1 MNLVSLNI
9 LQLAS
14 RSLLILYCDI
24 YIFLFFSDLRDHIEN
39 KKEAMTQVIGISS
52 EVSTWKFRVNAFCAV
67 MLGSYWERQLIRRAV
82 TPVLA
87 GQVTSEWYNVSITG
101 GSCARLEQLG
111 EGHSGTT

>member
-1 MNLVSLNI
+1 
-9 LQLAS
+9 
-14 RSLLILYCDI
+14 
-24 YIFLFFSDLRDHIEN
+24 
-39 KKEAMTQVIGISS
+39 MTQVIGISS

-101 GSCARLEQLG
+101 GSCAHLVQLG
-111 EGHSGTT
+111 EAARRILATLSPVGKMLWRSLNRKEESCGPRGRCLARLQVWG